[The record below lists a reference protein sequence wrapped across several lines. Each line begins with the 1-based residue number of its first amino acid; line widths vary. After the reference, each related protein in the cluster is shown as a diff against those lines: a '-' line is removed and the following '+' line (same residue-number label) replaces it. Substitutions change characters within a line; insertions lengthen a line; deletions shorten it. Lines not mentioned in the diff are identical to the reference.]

1 MGDSWLF
8 SCCRYAPLVHRPL
21 ARRQVLIKPTRAFGD
36 HIRLPAQQRP
46 ESRHSGTAAKVTTGD
61 FAIRSSRRG
70 CRASAIS
77 FGLRWYAKGRPHYR
91 GCRLRLADARTLIL
105 AVRSGAGCTS
115 RTSSGCVLTGWGCV
129 LRTASASISCSS
141 ALVGVEGSVILPLFL
156 FRLRG
161 VPSQALSLQSF
172 VIFPEGF
179 LLCSYSVDAFR
190 LPAR

>member
-1 MGDSWLF
+1 MQSADSL
-8 SCCRYAPLVHRPL
+8 SP
-21 ARRQVLIKPTRAFGD
+21 I
-36 HIRLPAQQRP
+36 
-46 ESRHSGTAAKVTTGD
+46 
-61 FAIRSSRRG
+61 AIRSSRRG
-70 CRASAIS
+70 CRASVLAAIS

-141 ALVGVEGSVILPLFL
+141 ALVGLDGFVILPLFL

-161 VPSQALSLQSF
+161 FPSQAPSLQSF
-172 VIFPEGF
+172 VIFPEGS
-179 LLCSYSVDAFR
+179 CSVSYSVDAFR
-190 LPAR
+190 LPSAPKRRHQVSSREVLPYFIAH